1 MQISYRCPRCRDC
14 VDCKKSFE
22 TERVSLREEQE
33 DQMVHDSIRIDW
45 ENKQIECKLPV
56 RGEEHQFLSN
66 NRDIALKILDQQCNK
81 HHKDVETRELI
92 CKSFDK
98 LMKNGHMVLWDSLTE
113 DEKKV
118 IEAKKVSHWL
128 PWRVVFKDSLS
139 TPCRAVFDAS
149 SNTKVDADGNG
160 GRSLNDLVVKGKVTT
175 LNLMKMITRFQAG
188 QHAVQ
193 GDLKQFYASIKLVL
207 EQWNLQRVL
216 FRENL
221 DPKGKLIEAII
232 KSLIWGIKCVSAL
245 SEASVIKLAEFIK
258 EKLPDLYKLLVDSRF
273 CDDIG
278 ASSNSMEKLKA
289 TTKEADNLFDS
300 VGLACKGWS
309 YSGEKPSVDV
319 SEDGLISIGGMKWDP
334 IMDTLE
340 VLIPKLHFSR
350 KSRGRL
356 IVGTQVFEGSMMEEL
371 EEFVPKDLSRRTIFS
386 KNSSIYDPCGK
397 LAPVLGILKVDLRL
411 VSKLTEEW
419 DDTIPASA
427 RSKWLKNFMLLE
439 RLRGMKFQ
447 RAMMPSDAVSS
458 RMNLIV
464 AGDVAEANVEMFGAW
479 ARFKRKNGTY
489 SCQQILGRSLL
500 ADEDST
506 MPKKELNVLTRSSN
520 MGWLLNLMLDD
531 WMESYIVIGDST
543 IAFCWTTSERKR
555 LSLFHR
561 NRVIQIKRGTNIN
574 QMYHVITSE
583 NPADLGTRPDLVK
596 LSDVGPNSPWDK
608 GKEWMRGEINDAVS
622 AGILTPVTS
631 LRLKEEQEE
640 DYKKGFIYEKSPEI
654 LTKGHLVLT
663 TNSRL
668 DKVMERQL
676 FSDYLIPPNKWTFE
690 KVVRVQAMVRKW
702 FRDFKCSK
710 KRKLLEVDPNHQFQM
725 FPVHNAQCSVN
736 SFTFILIK
744 TTIDDY
750 QWWSWQWQI
759 PID

>member
-1 MQISYRCPRCRDC
+1 MKVNDEWTTSLSLVDGSRQTMDGWTVNEVTAPMPQFDLTDAVDEIKADMIRHGKFQKMHVQLVTGGQIDILLGELYRCIFPVPIHTLENGLTIYETKVSPFDSKVNSLIGGPHKSFEFMAQHVGGASVMFTQLMQRLDTYKKIGPPPIQYNMSLNDEEFCKKQKEWEMGSYEDELLDEFDQIMKKSEMLSHGTIDANPGTLDANLGPCDISDNPVFSNNVICSGCNEIIQPSLVESEESIQALKKLQSNEEGMQISYRCPRCRDC

-356 IVGTQVFEGSMMEEL
+356 IVGTQVFEGSMMEEM

-479 ARFKRKNGTY
+479 ARFKRKMVHTLVNRY
-489 SCQQILGRSLL
+489 W
-500 ADEDST
+500 ED
-506 MPKKELNVLTRSSN
+506 
-520 MGWLLNLMLDD
+520 
-531 WMESYIVIGDST
+531 
-543 IAFCWTTSERKR
+543 
-555 LSLFHR
+555 LF
-561 NRVIQIKRGTNIN
+561 
-574 QMYHVITSE
+574 
-583 NPADLGTRPDLVK
+583 
-596 LSDVGPNSPWDK
+596 
-608 GKEWMRGEINDAVS
+608 
-622 AGILTPVTS
+622 
-631 LRLKEEQEE
+631 
-640 DYKKGFIYEKSPEI
+640 
-654 LTKGHLVLT
+654 
-663 TNSRL
+663 
-668 DKVMERQL
+668 
-676 FSDYLIPPNKWTFE
+676 
-690 KVVRVQAMVRKW
+690 
-702 FRDFKCSK
+702 
-710 KRKLLEVDPNHQFQM
+710 
-725 FPVHNAQCSVN
+725 
-736 SFTFILIK
+736 
-744 TTIDDY
+744 
-750 QWWSWQWQI
+750 
-759 PID
+759 